1 MIEINFTQ
9 DIGYVKSVFTHP
21 EIWKWISDDYSGAP
35 EDFNPPNAEGFF
47 YLVASLDGVKLG
59 AFMLVQASSVAMEIH
74 SAILPEYQHEHTSE
88 IFNGIKSFVPKNIP
102 KCKRIRTWVPAWNE
116 PCLIAARRHGFEEC
130 GKETKANYKF
140 GTSHDLY
147 LFGVNV

>member
-9 DIGYVKSVFTHP
+9 DVDYVKSVFTHP
-21 EIWKWISDDYSGAP
+21 EIWKWISDDYSGP
-35 EDFNPPNAEGFF
+35 ISEFNPPLVEGYF
-47 YLVASLDGVKLG
+47 YLIPSLNGVKLG
-59 AFMLVQASSVAMEIH
+59 AFMLVQVGTVACEVH
-74 SAILPEYQHEHTSE
+74 SAILPEYQHEHTGE
-88 IFNGIKSFVPKNIP
+88 IFQAILKFVGKNIP
-102 KCKRIRTWVPAWNE
+102 RCKRIRTWVPAWNE

-140 GTSHDLY
+140 GVSHDLY